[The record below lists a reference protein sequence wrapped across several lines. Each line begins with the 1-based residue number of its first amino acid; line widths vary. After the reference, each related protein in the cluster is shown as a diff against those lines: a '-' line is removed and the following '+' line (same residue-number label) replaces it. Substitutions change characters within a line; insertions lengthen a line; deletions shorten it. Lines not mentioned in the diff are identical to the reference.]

1 VHEHD
6 VPYDWLTEIGR
17 LDGNTDKLNVDPTKR
32 VTTVVDIAWNNTDRD
47 IRKDSAIHCALCSD
61 EDGE

>member
-6 VPYDWLTEIGR
+6 VPYDWLTDIGR
-17 LDGNTDKLNVDPTKR
+17 LDGNTDKLNVDSTER
-32 VTTVVDIAWNNTDRD
+32 VTTVVDTAWNNTDRD
-47 IRKDSAIHCALCSD
+47 IIKDSAIHRALCSD